1 MTPENRLA
9 TRRDS
14 GGHFAK
20 GVTGNP
26 GGRPKGL
33 AAYIREQTNDGED
46 LVNKVMH
53 ILQHPNGKG
62 LAAQKLQLE
71 CIQWLA
77 DRGFGKASQLV
88 AHTGVI
94 SHSENV
100 LANMSVED
108 LQALVVNGRAIQAKN
123 ALVIEGEV
131 RAIE

>member
-1 MTPENRLA
+1 MA
-9 TRRDS
+9 S
-14 GGHFAK
+14 
-20 GVTGNP
+20 
-26 GGRPKGL
+26 
-33 AAYIREQTNDGED
+33 YIREQTGDGED
-46 LVNKVMH
+46 LVDMVMH
-53 ILQHPNGKG
+53 ILHHPNGEG

-94 SHSENV
+94 SHSDV

-108 LQALVVNGRAIQAKN
+108 LQALIANGRALVAAK
-123 ALVIEGEV
+123 AQVIEGEV